1 MKRRQFLY
9 ATATAGLLVAA
20 GCTTT
25 DPNKSGD
32 SSPAAKRSRIDSGVN
47 ETLNRLYSSVD
58 GSRELGNKARGILV
72 FPSVINAGFI
82 IGGEYGEGALR
93 ESGRTTGYYSTAS
106 GSFGFQA
113 GAQSKA
119 LIFMFMNQAE
129 LDRFKSSNGWTAG
142 VDGSVAVV
150 KAGVNAAV
158 DTNTARAPVVAFA
171 LTNAGLMAGLTVEGT
186 KISKLNL

>member
-9 ATATAGLLVAA
+9 ATASAGLLVAA

-25 DPNKSGD
+25 NPQTGD
-32 SSPAAKRSRIDSGVN
+32 SSPAAKRSRIDSGAN
-47 ETLNRLYSSVD
+47 ETLNRLYTSVS

-82 IGGEYGEGALR
+82 VGGEYGEGALR
-93 ESGRTTGYYSTAS
+93 EGGRTTGDYSTAS

-119 LIFMFMNQAE
+119 LVFMFMNQAE

-150 KAGVNAAV
+150 KAGINAGV

-186 KISKLNL
+186 KISKLKL

>member
-25 DPNKSGD
+25 NPETGD

-47 ETLNRLYSSVD
+47 ETLNRLYASVN
-58 GSRELGNKARGILV
+58 GSRELANKARGILV

-82 IGGEYGEGALR
+82 VGGEYGEGALR
-93 ESGRTTGYYSTAS
+93 EGGRTTGYYSTAS

-119 LIFMFMNQAE
+119 LVFMFMNQAE
-129 LDRFKSSNGWTAG
+129 LDRFKASNGWTAG

-150 KAGVNAAV
+150 KAGINAGI

-186 KISKLNL
+186 KISKLKL